1 MGRLDNRSV
10 DEFKSHIGFTT
21 EIESRLMECWAQ
33 SLNSDCLAYM
43 DNGVDNS
50 GQYVEDGLNTSDVD
64 FIVVTEDGPEKTELK
79 FVPTAGKLTLKLN
92 DVRNYI
98 RQKARVLFIFNTGK
112 ESLKVP
118 KDLDI
123 EAHWKR
129 IANAHLKG
137 ELKWALVDHKTL
149 AKMLSS
155 TEPQKI
161 PYMGGKQG
169 IIITEK
175 KYSNF
180 FDLMDFVYDN

>member
-1 MGRLDNRSV
+1 MSRLDNRTV
-10 DEFKSHIGFTT
+10 DEFKSHIRFTT
-21 EIESRLMECWAQ
+21 EIEARLMECWAL

-50 GQYVEDGLNTSDVD
+50 GEYVEDGVNTSDVD
-64 FIVVTEDGPEKTELK
+64 FTVVKENGPEKVELK

-92 DVRNYI
+92 DIKNYI
-98 RQKARVLFIFNTGK
+98 KQQASILFIFNTGS

-123 EAHWKR
+123 ESHWNR
-129 IANAHLKG
+129 IADAHLKG
-137 ELKWALVDHKTL
+137 ELKWALADYKTL
-149 AKMLSS
+149 AKMLGS

-169 IIITEK
+169 IIVTEK
-175 KYSNF
+175 KYSKF
-180 FDLMDFVYDN
+180 FELMDFIYDN